1 MKIPAGTPLRVSLD
15 FGNDRLRVGRLAMVR
30 GRTMLE
36 YDPGF
41 LATGM
46 SLNPLSPP
54 PAPGVI
60 APDSPRLFGGVH
72 AIFADSLPDAW
83 GDLLVRRRAA
93 AHGSVFEDLTV
104 LDRLAIVGSRGM
116 GALVYEPEADAIDHT
131 GAIDLDVLARESM
144 EVLAGSATDVLDTL
158 VDLAGS
164 SGGAR
169 PKVLVAKDAAGR
181 LVAGTHDVPDGYEPW
196 IVKFRSSFDREDIGP
211 IEAAYAD
218 MARAA
223 GLNVSATVLLAGA
236 SGPGYFATKRFD
248 RGPGRRRV
256 HLASVASLLDMDYV
270 RDTMDYR
277 ALLTATSRITRDHR
291 DVEAAFRRM
300 VFNVLARN
308 RDDHAKQHAFLMDAS
323 GTWRLGPAYDLT
335 FSAGAGGEHALTIN
349 GEGKDIARADLLAV
363 ANGYQLKSADDIVE
377 DVATTVSRFREFAA
391 TYGVSKGSIAD
402 IEHGIAGALG
412 AL

>member
-1 MKIPAGTPLRVSLD
+1 MKIPSGTPLRVSLD
-15 FGNDRLRVGRLAMVR
+15 FGSGVLRVGRLAIIR
-30 GRTMLE
+30 GLTMLE
-36 YDPGF
+36 YDPAF
-41 LATGM
+41 LATGV
-46 SLNPLSPP
+46 SLNPLNPA

-93 AHGSVFEDLTV
+93 ARGIVFEDLTV

-116 GALVYEPEADAIDHT
+116 GALVYEPETDALDRT
-131 GAIDLDVLARESM
+131 DAIDLDTFARESM
-144 EVLAGSATDVLDTL
+144 EVLAGNATDILDTL

-169 PKVLVAKDAAGR
+169 PKVLVAKDAAGG

-196 IVKFRSSFDREDIGP
+196 IVKFRSSFDRDDIGP

-223 GLNVSATVLLAGA
+223 GLVVSDTALLESS

-248 RGPGRRRV
+248 RGPGGRRI
-256 HLASVASLLDMDYV
+256 HLASAASLLDMDYV

-277 ALLTATSRITRDHR
+277 ALLTAVGRITRDHR

-308 RDDHAKQHAFLMDAS
+308 RDDHAKQHAFLMDAA
-323 GTWRLGPAYDLT
+323 GVWRLAPAYDLT
-335 FSAGAGGEHALTIN
+335 FAAGTGAEHALTVN
-349 GEGKDIARADLLAV
+349 GKGKDIARADLLAV
-363 ANGYQLKSADDIVE
+363 ASGYQLKAAGDIIE
-377 DVATTVSRFREFAA
+377 EVAATVARFGEFAA
-391 TYGVSKGSIAD
+391 KYGVSKGSITDIQRAIAD
-402 IEHGIAGALG
+402 AL
-412 AL
+412 AML